1 MPAEHLLQL
10 GGSDPTSLIVIVSL
24 VGGLAIVCAIVA
36 GAVAI
41 TRIATRHRE
50 RMARIGMGLDPDS
63 QEPLS
68 GLPVDRSSSPNA
80 STGNASTGNA
90 STGAWDRFAAPRS

>member
-1 MPAEHLLQL
+1 MRETMPAENFLRL
-10 GGSDPTSLIVIVSL
+10 GGSDPTLLIVIVSL

-50 RMARIGMGLDPDS
+50 RMARIGMGLDPDT

-80 STGNASTGNA
+80 SAGNAATG
-90 STGAWDRFAAPRS
+90 TWDRFAAPRS

>member
-1 MPAEHLLQL
+1 MKHVLQM
-10 GGSDPTSLIVIVSL
+10 GGTDPTLLILIVSL
-24 VGGLAIVCAIVA
+24 LGGLAIVCAIVG

-50 RMARIGMGLDPDS
+50 RMARIGMGLDPDT

-68 GLPVDRSSSPNA
+68 GLPPDRSSNPNA
-80 STGNASTGNA
+80 ATGNSA
-90 STGAWDRFAAPRS
+90 TGAWDRFAAPRS